1 MSRGRVA
8 RAIAVLVLV
17 AAAGSCSSDDDGPDG
32 GGDDAAGEPAETP
45 ERPVESRPLSA
56 ETEAWWAYDRPA
68 EYGSVREAIDVEV
81 EDGTPLDCSL
91 IRPAGPDGAAAP
103 GEFPGLVVEFTPY
116 HVQRAGFEAEAAWF
130 AERGYNG
137 LICNVR
143 GTGESGGTWGNAMS
157 AQDRRDARDL
167 VEWLAEQPFSD
178 GRIGQFG
185 ESYGGQ
191 TSYGAAVEG
200 APSLRAVAPLQPPAS
215 LYDDAIYPGGIKSTE
230 RGTIDFWPPI
240 GQSLSGGR
248 IDPDAE
254 FATNRDHPT
263 FDDYWEERS
272 FGGRYDDIE
281 VPVLTVG
288 GWEDG
293 FFRSGTL
300 ANIEGAPDRTW
311 AIYGPWPHMSPVR
324 FAGCAFC
331 LEDGLSPGVLLAWFD
346 RWVMELEDVPVP
358 DEPTFVS
365 YEGPEGVGAGW
376 RELSH
381 WDPDGVE
388 PLTLALGTGG
398 TLAEPDSGAA
408 AGSGATGPAGE
419 VTFAQPGDPA
429 AEGMSATFTT
439 APLTEDGVLVGR
451 PTLTIEATLSG
462 PDANLYAEL
471 LDVAPDGTP
480 TVVNDGFLRASHRES
495 HVEPSPVEPGEP
507 VTFTFEVRA
516 DHHRFAAGHAVALR
530 LSGGSA
536 GTLVPNEEP
545 VDVTITTGTG
555 ASTLTLPGVAGL

>member
-1 MSRGRVA
+1 MPRGRVV

-17 AAAGSCSSDDDGPDG
+17 GAAAGSCSSGDDGEGDG
-32 GGDDAAGEPAETP
+32 AGGDDAEEAEAP
-45 ERPVESRPLSA
+45 ERPVESRPLSPG
-56 ETEAWWAYDRPA
+56 TEAWWAYDRPA
-68 EYGSVREAIDVEV
+68 EYGSVRESLDVEV
-81 EDGTPLDCSL
+81 SDGTPLDCSL
-91 IRPAGPDGAAAP
+91 VRPAGPDGAPAP

-116 HVQRAGFEAEAAWF
+116 HVQRASYEAEAAWF

-143 GTGESGGTWGNAMS
+143 GTGESGGTWRNAMS
-157 AQDRRDARDL
+157 AQDGQDAHDL
-167 VEWLAEQPFSD
+167 VEWLADQPFSD

-200 APSLRAVAPLQPPAS
+200 APSLRAVAPLQAPAS

-248 IDPDAE
+248 IDPEAE

-263 FDDYWEERS
+263 FDGYWEERS
-272 FGGRYDDIE
+272 FAGRYDDIE
-281 VPVLTVG
+281 VPVLAIG

-300 ANIEGAPDRTW
+300 ANIEGALDRTW
-311 AIYGPWPHMSPVR
+311 AIYGPWPHMTPVR
-324 FAGCAFC
+324 FEGCGFC
-331 LEDGLSPGVLLAWFD
+331 LADGLSPGVLLAWFD

-381 WDPDGVE
+381 WDADGVE
-388 PLTLALGTGG
+388 PLTLALGADGS
-398 TLAEPDSGAA
+398 LAEAGG
-408 AGSGATGPAGE
+408 AGSADGE

-429 AEGMSATFTT
+429 APGTSATFTT
-439 APLTEDGVLVGR
+439 APLAEDRVLLGR
-451 PTLTIEATLSG
+451 PTLTLSATLSG
-462 PDANLYAEL
+462 PDANLYVEL

-516 DHHRFAAGHAVALR
+516 DHHRFAAGHAIALR

-536 GTLVPNEEP
+536 GTLVPNEQP
-545 VDVTITTGTG
+545 VDVTITTG
-555 ASTLTLPGVAGL
+555 ASTLTLPGVTGL